1 MSELSELERRA
12 VAERNLCGLV
22 SGLARQIEEQVRQRA
37 TALGLTGPQAVA
49 LRELTGPMTMR
60 DLAERMSCEP
70 SNATFI
76 VDKLEKRGLV
86 ERHAHPQDRR
96 AKHLVLTA
104 EGVELRGRLLELLT
118 ARSPLAGLS
127 PQEQDSLRDL
137 LLRAASDPAPDPAS
151 AADER

>member
-1 MSELSELERRA
+1 
-12 VAERNLCGLV
+12 
-22 SGLARQIEEQVRQRA
+22 
-37 TALGLTGPQAVA
+37 
-49 LRELTGPMTMR
+49 MR

-118 ARSPLAGLS
+118 GHVGAPRMRDEPPRVLQLRRARPLDGPVPPRHPAAY
-127 PQEQDSLRDL
+127 DVLR
-137 LLRAASDPAPDPAS
+137 RSG
-151 AADER
+151 